1 MGVAEAGR
9 APWVPVLRTR
19 MTVSW
24 TILVFLRVVQH
35 NEAIVKHF
43 TASQAFMTTEPR
55 PPLPTSAR
63 TVFFVSDGTGIT
75 AETFG
80 HAVLTQFEMRFRQV
94 RLPFIDTLDK
104 AHEAV
109 RRINEAGDADGSRP
123 LVFSTLVKPDLSD
136 VIRKARGMHQDL
148 IQTFVAPLEQEL
160 GVKSTHTIGR
170 SHNTVDTEEYKNRIE
185 AINFS
190 LAHDDGQSHKNLAE
204 ADVILVGVSRSGK
217 TPTSL
222 YLAMQ
227 YGIKAA
233 NYPLIPDDFERGR
246 LPSALPQFRAKI
258 FGLTITPERLS
269 EIRNERRAGS
279 KYASLENC
287 RYEVNEAE
295 AMMRR
300 EGIRWL
306 SSTTKSIEEIS
317 TTILQEIKPDRREY

>member
-1 MGVAEAGR
+1 
-9 APWVPVLRTR
+9 
-19 MTVSW
+19 MTVEGR
-24 TILVFLRVVQH
+24 T
-35 NEAIVKHF
+35 
-43 TASQAFMTTEPR
+43 
-55 PPLPTSAR
+55 PLPPSTR

-80 HAVLTQFEMRFRQV
+80 HAVLSQFEMRFRQI
-94 RLPFIDTLDK
+94 RIPFIDTLDK
-104 AHEAV
+104 ARDAA
-109 RRINEAGDADGSRP
+109 RRINEHYAANNERP
-123 LVFSTLVKPDLSD
+123 IVFSTLVKHDLSGI
-136 VIRKARGMHQDL
+136 IRGSNGLHMDL
-148 IQTFVAPLEQEL
+148 FQTFVAPLEMEL
-160 GVKSTHTIGR
+160 GVKSTHTMGR
-170 SHNTVDTEEYKNRIE
+170 IHNVVDSEEYKNRIE

-233 NYPLIPDDFERGR
+233 NYPLIPDDFERGK
-246 LPSALPQFRAKI
+246 LPSSLPPFKHKL
-258 FGLTITPERLS
+258 FGLTIAPERLAQ
-269 EIRNERRAGS
+269 IREERRAGS
-279 KYASLENC
+279 KYASIANC

-295 AMMRR
+295 MMMKR

>member
-1 MGVAEAGR
+1 
-9 APWVPVLRTR
+9 
-19 MTVSW
+19 MT
-24 TILVFLRVVQH
+24 I
-35 NEAIVKHF
+35 
-43 TASQAFMTTEPR
+43 EPR
-55 PPLPTSAR
+55 QPLPSAAR

-80 HAVLTQFEMRFRQV
+80 HSVLSQFELRFRQV
-94 RLPFIDTLDK
+94 RLPFIDTMDK
-104 AHEAV
+104 AYEAA
-109 RRINEAGDADGSRP
+109 RKINEAFAADGQRP
-123 LVFSTLVKPDLSD
+123 IIFSTLVKSDLSA
-136 VIRKARGMHQDL
+136 VIRKSSGMHMDL

-160 GVKSTHTIGR
+160 GVMSTHTIGR
-170 SHNTVDTEEYKNRIE
+170 SHNIVDSEEYKNRIE
-185 AINFS
+185 AINYS
-190 LAHDDGQSHKNLAE
+190 LAHDDGQSHKNLSS

-233 NYPLIPDDFERGR
+233 NYPLIPDDFERDK
-246 LPSALPQFRAKI
+246 LPSALYEFKNKI
-258 FGLTITPERLS
+258 FGLSITPERLS

-279 KYASLENC
+279 KYAAIENC

-295 AMMRR
+295 KMMKR

-317 TTILQEIKPDRREY
+317 TTILQEIKPNRREY

>member
-1 MGVAEAGR
+1 MTPDIR
-9 APWVPVLRTR
+9 PAPPAT
-19 MTVSW
+19 
-24 TILVFLRVVQH
+24 
-35 NEAIVKHF
+35 
-43 TASQAFMTTEPR
+43 
-55 PPLPTSAR
+55 AR

-80 HAVLTQFEMRFRQV
+80 HSVLTQFDLRFRQV

-104 AHEAV
+104 AHDAA
-109 RRINEAGDADGSRP
+109 RKINEAFVAEGRRP
-123 LVFSTLVKPDLSD
+123 IIFSTLVKSDLSD
-136 VIRKARGMHQDL
+136 VIRKSSGLHMDL

-170 SHNTVDTEEYKNRIE
+170 SHNIVDSEEYKNRIE
-185 AINFS
+185 AINYS
-190 LAHDDGQSHKNLAE
+190 LAHDDGQSHKNLAA

-227 YGIKAA
+227 YGVKAA
-233 NYPLIPDDFERGR
+233 NYPLIPEDFERDR
-246 LPSALPQFRAKI
+246 MPSALLPFKTKI
-258 FGLTITPERLS
+258 FGLSITPERLS

-279 KYASLENC
+279 KYAAIANC

-295 AMMRR
+295 KMMKR

-317 TTILQEIKPDRREY
+317 TTILQEIKPNRREY

>member
-1 MGVAEAGR
+1 
-9 APWVPVLRTR
+9 
-19 MTVSW
+19 
-24 TILVFLRVVQH
+24 
-35 NEAIVKHF
+35 
-43 TASQAFMTTEPR
+43 MTTEPR
-55 PPLPTSAR
+55 QPLPSAAR

-80 HAVLTQFEMRFRQV
+80 HSVLSQFELRFRQV
-94 RLPFIDTLDK
+94 RLPFIDTMDK
-104 AHEAV
+104 AYEAA
-109 RRINEAGDADGSRP
+109 RKINEAFIADGQRP
-123 LVFSTLVKPDLSD
+123 IIFSTLVKTDLSA
-136 VIRKARGMHQDL
+136 VIRKSSGMHMDL

-160 GVKSTHTIGR
+160 GVMSTHTIGR
-170 SHNTVDTEEYKNRIE
+170 SHNIVDSEEYKNRIE
-185 AINFS
+185 AINYS
-190 LAHDDGQSHKNLAE
+190 LAHDDGQSHKNLSS

-233 NYPLIPDDFERGR
+233 NYPLIPDDFERDK
-246 LPSALPQFRAKI
+246 LPSALLEFKNKI
-258 FGLTITPERLS
+258 FGLSITPERLS

-279 KYASLENC
+279 KYAAIENC

-295 AMMRR
+295 KMMKR

-317 TTILQEIKPDRREY
+317 TTILQEIKPNRREY